1 MLHVDIK
8 KQLAHFELN
17 VAFTLKQEI
26 AVLFGPS
33 GSGKT
38 TILNS
43 IAGITEP
50 DKGVIQLNGRALY
63 QSPQHSL
70 PIQKRHIGYLF
81 QDYALFPHM
90 TVWKNIK
97 YGMSNEEFAQQLM
110 DELKITHLANHYPH
124 QISGGERQR
133 VALARALA
141 TEPKLLLLDEP
152 FSALDD
158 ETKAVSH
165 EQLLRL
171 HDLWKIPIILVTH
184 NREEANQMGDRI
196 LFLDKGHFVAD
207 YTKQDFEQKESE
219 LTYSPSKTTY

>member
-1 MLHVDIK
+1 MLHVAIK
-8 KQLAHFELN
+8 KELAHFGLN
-17 VAFTLKQEI
+17 VNFTLDDEI

-43 IAGITEP
+43 IAGLTKP
-50 DKGVIQLNGRALY
+50 DEGVIQLNS
-63 QSPQHSL
+63 QSIYKSPKLSL
-70 PIQKRHIGYLF
+70 PIQKRNIGYLF

-97 YGMSNEEFAQQLM
+97 YGMSNENFALQLM
-110 DELKITHLANHYPH
+110 DELKINHLSKHYPH
-124 QISGGERQR
+124 QISGGEKQR

-158 ETKAVSH
+158 KTRVVSH
-165 EQLLRL
+165 KQLQRL
-171 HDLWKIPIILVTH
+171 HDLWKIPIIMVTH
-184 NREEANQMGDRI
+184 SREEAEKIGHRI
-196 LFLDKGHFVAD
+196 LFLDKGRLIQPEE
-207 YTKQDFEQKESE
+207 TKKSMYVKQ
-219 LTYSPSKTTY
+219 